1 MTKKVSWVQ
10 VLVVLVGALLGS
22 MIAGAT
28 KGVVFLAWLSFGTSF
43 ALAPTTLD
51 LGVLHLTFGFGID
64 VCIGMLIGLI
74 VAMLVARK
82 VR

>member
-10 VLVVLVGALLGS
+10 VLVVLIGALLGS
-22 MIAGAT
+22 MVAGAT
-28 KGVVFLAWLSFGTSF
+28 KGIVFLSWLSFGSSF
-43 ALAPTTLD
+43 SLSPTTLD
-51 LGVLHLTFGFGID
+51 LGVVHLTFGFGID
-64 VCIGMLIGLI
+64 ICIGMLIGLI